1 MQSITYLPGNVFFLN
16 FNIVL
21 REVKWKT
28 MSFFLL
34 IKVKQFQ
41 SDNSLSGE
49 ALLLLDNAPSHPP
62 EEELIDKTEKN

>member
-1 MQSITYLPGNVFFLN
+1 
-16 FNIVL
+16 
-21 REVKWKT
+21 